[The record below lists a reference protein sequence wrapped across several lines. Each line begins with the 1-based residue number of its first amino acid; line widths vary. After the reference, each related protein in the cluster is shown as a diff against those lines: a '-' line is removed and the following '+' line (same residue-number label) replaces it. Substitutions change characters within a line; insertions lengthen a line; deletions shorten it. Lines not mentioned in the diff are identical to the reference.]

1 LFSHV
6 LFLQLLAPSPLPRTF
21 TFIVRLVQGSG
32 TLIMTLVVLPPQLA
46 AGQDQS
52 SGGRTKILAAG
63 TATSVGHQG
72 VAEKVA
78 KTWITT
84 GS

>member
-1 LFSHV
+1 
-6 LFLQLLAPSPLPRTF
+6 
-21 TFIVRLVQGSG
+21 
-32 TLIMTLVVLPPQLA
+32 MTLVVLPPQLA

-52 SGGRTKILAAG
+52 SGGRTKFLAAG
-63 TATSVGHQG
+63 TDTSVGHQG

-84 GS
+84 GL